1 MNIVWGVVEQ
11 LICEIRFV
19 LEQGVEIEAVLY
31 PASSPFLFY
40 WPVASGNST
49 YMD

>member
-11 LICEIRFV
+11 LSCEMQFI
-19 LEQGVEIEAVLY
+19 LEENLELEAVLN
-31 PASSPFLFY
+31 SSALLFY
-40 WPVASGNST
+40 WPVESGNST